1 MSGESEFELRLG
13 VTLDWVLR
21 AAVFAGA
28 GSDSD
33 ELELWGSTSP
43 SCSRFG
49 VSGLRMYALML
60 AFLIAEVCL
69 GWEFIPWIQM
79 VHCASLNSSWFFLGM
94 MTKLCW
100 PSQSYERIA
109 WADILAS

>member
-1 MSGESEFELRLG
+1 MSGESEFELRLS
-13 VTLDWVLR
+13 VTWDWVLR
-21 AAVFAGA
+21 AALFAGA

-33 ELELWGSTSP
+33 ELGLWGSTWP

-69 GWEFIPWIQM
+69 GWEFIP
-79 VHCASLNSSWFFLGM
+79 
-94 MTKLCW
+94 
-100 PSQSYERIA
+100 
-109 WADILAS
+109 